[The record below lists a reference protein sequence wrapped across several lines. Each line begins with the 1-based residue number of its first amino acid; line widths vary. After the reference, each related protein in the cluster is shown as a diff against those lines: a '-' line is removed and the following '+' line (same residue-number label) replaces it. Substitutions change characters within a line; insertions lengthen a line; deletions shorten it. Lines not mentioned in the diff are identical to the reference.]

1 MVVPSLW
8 SFALGTLAAWRI
20 YKLLADDAIL
30 DRPRDFL
37 AERSRFVEK
46 LLACPYCL
54 GFWISLL
61 GTSGYYLVAHEW
73 HGWPVA
79 YGFLVTTFAM
89 SGVLVFVEILLD
101 LVVAKKDVAEVDA
114 GHDE

>member
-20 YKLLADDAIL
+20 YKLLADDSIL
-30 DRPRDFL
+30 DVPRDWL
-37 AERSRFVEK
+37 AERSTKIEK

-54 GFWISLL
+54 GFWISAA
-61 GTSGYYLVAHEW
+61 GTLGYYLVLDAPDSW
-73 HGWPVA
+73 AVA
-79 YGFLVTTFAM
+79 YGYAVTTFAM

-101 LVVAKKDVAEVDA
+101 LTVAKKKVVEK
-114 GHDE
+114 ET